1 VYGNLERRRLGA
13 REPAS
18 GAAGIAGEV
27 MAAMLHL
34 RSCPSVVRQPG
45 AVKIVVKGTV
55 ALCPLKAAR
64 RSSRHG

>member
-45 AVKIVVKGTV
+45 AVKIVVKIV
-55 ALCPLKAAR
+55 V
-64 RSSRHG
+64 